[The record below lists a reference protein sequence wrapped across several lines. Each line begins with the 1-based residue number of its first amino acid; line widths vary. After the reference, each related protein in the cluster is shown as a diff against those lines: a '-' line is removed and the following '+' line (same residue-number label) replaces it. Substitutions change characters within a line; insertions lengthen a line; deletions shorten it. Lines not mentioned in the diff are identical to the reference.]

1 MHLSIICNTY
11 SDMINLEELQKM
23 PLPKLLM
30 YREALEALVGKYE
43 QDVIPLYGMASQF
56 DKQTPQQKEGNQKLN
71 RIKGYLNIIYQA
83 IEYIAFKELDEWKS
97 GIEPT
102 VDNKKELLVENND
115 KKVKRNAK
123 KSNKKN

>member
-11 SDMINLEELQKM
+11 SHMINLEELQKM
-23 PLPKLLM
+23 PLPKLLV

-43 QDVIPLYGMASQF
+43 QDVLPLYGMASQF
-56 DKQTPQQKEGNQKLN
+56 DRQTPQQKEGNQKLN
-71 RIKGYLNIIYQA
+71 RIKGYLNIVYQA

-97 GIEPT
+97 WSEPT
-102 VDNKKELLVENND
+102 VDNKKELLVENNN

-123 KSNKKN
+123 KSSKKG

>member
-1 MHLSIICNTY
+1 
-11 SDMINLEELQKM
+11 MINLEELQKM
-23 PLPKLLM
+23 PLPKLLV

-43 QDVIPLYGMASQF
+43 QDVLPLYGMASQF

-83 IEYIAFKELDEWKS
+83 IEYISFKELDEWKY
-97 GIEPT
+97 EPEPI
-102 VDNKKELLVENND
+102 VENKKELLVENND
-115 KKVKRNAK
+115 KKIKRNVK

>member
-1 MHLSIICNTY
+1 
-11 SDMINLEELQKM
+11 MINLEELQKM
-23 PLPKLLM
+23 PLPKLLI

-43 QDVIPLYGMASQF
+43 QDVLPLYGMASQF

-97 GIEPT
+97 EPIIE
-102 VDNKKELLVENND
+102 NKKELLVENND
-115 KKVKRNAK
+115 KKIKRNAK

>member
-1 MHLSIICNTY
+1 MRLSIICNTY
-11 SDMINLEELQKM
+11 NNMINLEELQKM

-30 YREALEALVGKYE
+30 YREALETLVGKYE
-43 QDVIPLYGMASQF
+43 QDVLPLYGMISQF
-56 DKQTPQQKEGNQKLN
+56 DRQTPQQKEGNQKLN
-71 RIKGYLNIIYQA
+71 RIRGYLNIVYQA
-83 IEYIAFKELDEWKS
+83 IEYIAFKELDEWKYEP
-97 GIEPT
+97 EPT

>member
-11 SDMINLEELQKM
+11 SNMINLEELQKM
-23 PLPKLLM
+23 PLPKHLM

-43 QDVIPLYGMASQF
+43 QNVLPLYGMASQF
-56 DKQTPQQKEGNQKLN
+56 DRQTPQQKECNQKLN

-83 IEYIAFKELDEWKS
+83 IEYIAFNELDEWKS
-97 GIEPT
+97 EPESI
-102 VDNKKELLVENND
+102 VENNKKLLVENND
-115 KKVKRNAK
+115 KKIKRNVK

>member
-11 SDMINLEELQKM
+11 SNMINLEELQKM

-30 YREALEALVGKYE
+30 YREALETLVGKYE
-43 QDVIPLYGMASQF
+43 KDVLPLYGMASQF

-83 IEYIAFKELDEWKS
+83 IEYISFKELDEWKY
-97 GIEPT
+97 EPEPI
-102 VDNKKELLVENND
+102 VENKKELLVENND
-115 KKVKRNAK
+115 KKIKRNAK

>member
-30 YREALEALVGKYE
+30 YREALETLVSKYE
-43 QDVIPLYGMASQF
+43 QDVLPLYGMASQF
-56 DKQTPQQKEGNQKLN
+56 DRQTPQQKEGNQKLN
-71 RIKGYLNIIYQA
+71 RIKGYLNIVYQA

-97 GIEPT
+97 EPI
-102 VDNKKELLVENND
+102 VENKKELLVENND
-115 KKVKRNAK
+115 KKIKRNAK